1 MSKCWLIVAAVLG
14 LAAVATGAIGDH
26 LIQPKLAA
34 WFPSDAEK
42 RIENW
47 EIASRYLFFH
57 ALAIGLVSLL
67 PKAYFQRSRH
77 VIAGLFALGVV
88 LFSGCL
94 FGYTLTDIKPLV
106 HMVPLGGFSFM
117 LGWLV
122 LIIVAARAAPTEK

>member
-26 LIQPKLAA
+26 LIQPKLAE
-34 WFPSDAEK
+34 WYPSDAEK

-57 ALAIGLVSLL
+57 ALAIGLVSVL
-67 PKAYFQRSRH
+67 PKAHFRRSRQ
-77 VIAGLFALGVV
+77 VIAGFFLLGVV

-94 FGYTLTDIKPLV
+94 FAYTLTDVKPLV
-106 HMVPLGGFSFM
+106 HFVPLGGLSFM
-117 LGWLV
+117 LGWLA
-122 LIIVAARAAPTEK
+122 LIVAAARATPTDS